1 MSARVVLANID
12 YRRHMTSE
20 GDQFQ
25 EGLGAAG
32 WTLCGTGYDGLTD
45 VPTILDRY
53 QPDQVI
59 VHDKRDWDPAS
70 AIAFRKDLG
79 FARLSALQTAA
90 AFKAVVVK
98 DAATSLPYQAQFF
111 DEAGADA
118 AIVYY
123 HPRSV
128 EQHSG
133 WLQGKALIRT
143 YHSVNVADLDP
154 IDLRRPRGGAVV
166 SGAVSKSYPLR
177 QRVVRDKALLG
188 IDVLKHPGYGN
199 AGSTTPAY
207 LRHIARYKVHIA
219 TASMFGFALRK
230 MIESVAVG
238 CTVITDLPAFDV
250 LPAIDGALIRV
261 KPTIGLR
268 ELRTVISDQLRFWDL
283 DERLEWSAKAR
294 DFYDYRSIGRT
305 LDLAIAAAAAGVAA

>member
-1 MSARVVLANID
+1 
-12 YRRHMTSE
+12 
-20 GDQFQ
+20 
-25 EGLGAAG
+25 
-32 WTLCGTGYDGLTD
+32 
-45 VPTILDRY
+45 
-53 QPDQVI
+53 
-59 VHDKRDWDPAS
+59 
-70 AIAFRKDLG
+70 
-79 FARLSALQTAA
+79 LQTSA

>member
-25 EGLGAAG
+25 EGLGSAG
-32 WTLCGTGYDGLTD
+32 WTLAGAGYDGRTD
-45 VPTILDRY
+45 VVEILDAY
-53 QPDQVI
+53 QPDLVV
-59 VHDKRDWDPAS
+59 VHDPRDWDPNS
-70 AIAFRKDLG
+70 PICFRKDIG
-79 FARLSALQTAA
+79 FGRVPSLRNHG

-98 DAATSLPYQAQFF
+98 DAATSLEYQAQFF
-111 DEAGADA
+111 DSVGADA

-123 HPRSV
+123 HSRAV
-128 EQHSG
+128 EQYSG

-177 QRVVRDKALLG
+177 QRIIRDQAMLG

-199 AGSTTPAY
+199 RGSTTPEY
-207 LRHIARYKVHIA
+207 LKRIARYKVHVA

-230 MIESVAVG
+230 IIESVAVG

-250 LPAIDGALIRV
+250 LPAIDGALVRV

-268 ELRTVISDQLRFWDL
+268 ELRAVLSDQLRVWDL
-283 DERLEWSAKAR
+283 DERLEWAAQAR
-294 DFYDYRSIGRT
+294 AFYDYRTVGAA
-305 LDLAIAAAAAGVAA
+305 LDRAIATAAAGVPA